1 MKTITMVLRP
11 IIWLTG
17 LSGSGKSTLAQALH
31 QHLAQHGRTSFV
43 LDGDAVRTGLCR
55 DLGFSAAERAEN
67 IRRMAEVAKLF
78 AQAGTTPIVAAISPY
93 EEDRRR
99 ARALVPV
106 GRFVEVY
113 LDTPLAVCEQRD
125 PKGLYA
131 RARRGE
137 LPGFTGIDAPYD
149 PPAQPELRLSTQHT
163 PVVECVARIVEVLNG
178 IAR

>member
-1 MKTITMVLRP
+1 MKTTTMALHP
-11 IIWLTG
+11 IVWLTG

-31 QHLAQHGRTSFV
+31 QHLAQHGHTSFV

-55 DLGFSAAERAEN
+55 DLGFTAAERAEN

-78 AQAGTTPIVAAISPY
+78 AQAGVTPIVAAISPY
-93 EEDRRR
+93 TQDRRS
-99 ARALVPV
+99 ARALLPA
-106 GRFVEVY
+106 GRFVEVH

-137 LPGFTGIDAPYD
+137 LPSFTGIDAPYE
-149 PPAQPELRLSTQHT
+149 PPAQPELRLSTQHMS
-163 PVVECVARIVEVLNG
+163 VAECVACIVDFLNKIG
-178 IAR
+178 I